1 MSSFAQHPYSG
12 LRAGLASMHRKERA
26 IAPPCWR
33 HLRLTVEPVLGLDT
47 DAFGTFT
54 GEIARPGTARET
66 ALAKALLAAEAS
78 GHRLGLGS
86 EGSFGPHHALPF
98 LAQDVELIA
107 LHDRETGITISEG
120 LGSLRTN
127 YGQIEWSCD
136 ADLSAFLTRSLFP
149 SHGLV
154 VSPAAEAE
162 AMPIIK
168 GIRDPAALARAIDAV
183 RSKSGDVGVRLAT
196 DMRAHMNPTRMAV
209 IRAAATRLARR
220 AATLC
225 PSCGC
230 PGYGETRHEPG
241 ILCEGC
247 EQPTPLIKWRVTGC
261 LTCQR
266 EERRPNP
273 KAPLRADPRYCARCN
288 P

>member
-1 MSSFAQHPYSG
+1 MPGRAQHPYLG
-12 LRAGLASMHRKERA
+12 LRAGLASMHRKERT

-33 HLRLTVEPVLGLDT
+33 HLRLTVEPVPGLDT

-54 GEIARPGTARET
+54 GEIARPGTAWET
-66 ALAKALLAAEAS
+66 ALAKARLAAEAS
-78 GHRLGLGS
+78 GHQLGLGS

-98 LAQDVELIA
+98 LPADVELIA
-107 LHDRETGITISEG
+107 LHDRETGVAISES

-127 YGQIEWSCD
+127 YGQIEWSG
-136 ADLSAFLTRSLFP
+136 AEDLSAFLEQSRFP

-154 VSPAAEAE
+154 VSPAAGAV
-162 AMPIIK
+162 PIIK
-168 GIRDPAALARAIDAV
+168 GIRDPSALAHAIDEV
-183 RSKSGDVGVRLAT
+183 RSKSGDVTIRLAT

-209 IRAAATRLARR
+209 IRATATRLVRR
-220 AATLC
+220 VATLC

-230 PGYGETRHEPG
+230 PGYGETKREPG
-241 ILCEGC
+241 VLCQDC
-247 EQPTPLIKWRVTGC
+247 EQPTPLIKWLVTGC
-261 LTCQR
+261 LTCHR

-273 KAPLRADPRYCARCN
+273 KAPLRADPRYCAHCN